1 MNTALLVLIAGAL
14 VAGQMIFKSLGLA
27 IRGEAPAAILQYLAT
42 SPRFYLAVGLYG
54 TSTIVWIYV
63 LSRVRLVEAYPW
75 IAAVSVAV
83 PLIGCLV
90 FGERVGP
97 YFWVGIGLI
106 AVGLL
111 LTQLQPS

>member
-1 MNTALLVLIAGAL
+1 M
-14 VAGQMIFKSLGLA
+14 
-27 IRGEAPAAILQYLAT
+27 
-42 SPRFYLAVGLYG
+42 
-54 TSTIVWIYV
+54 

-75 IAAVSVAV
+75 ISAVSVAV

-97 YFWVGIGLI
+97 HFWVGIGLI